1 MEKKKDNSGF
11 HGSPADNFF
20 RAVGFD
26 LPYSIPV
33 ACCISSP
40 YICSLYG
47 AGMKDYL
54 FDAELKLKLQCAFQK
69 EFPEMMIVPGIY
81 PDFGCGVVEPSA
93 FGCRLVQR
101 ENNPLSP
108 EPRCP
113 KVLHAKPGEMT
124 NHEIAALTVPDP
136 KKDGLMPQVLSQYRY
151 FWKNLENRL
160 IDEYGYLDGFA
171 FSMGPVETAALVVGY
186 ENFLI
191 GLHDFP
197 KVIHGLLDM
206 VTDFIIGWVRLQEQV
221 NGKLKRIY
229 FFDHT
234 PARVGPDH
242 FEEFVFPY
250 LFRVMREFSYAVKMF
265 HICEK
270 RISHVLGRLGD
281 LGIDVLYFAADLT
294 EVKNALGGK
303 VCLMG
308 NLDPIGLVLKGGP
321 ERISA
326 ECGRS
331 IEIASDA
338 RGGYILAP
346 SGALIPGTPREHVR
360 AIMINASHL
369 SSR

>member
-1 MEKKKDNSGF
+1 MERKKHDS
-11 HGSPADNFF
+11 HLDVSPADHLF

-26 LPYSIPV
+26 YPRSVPV

-40 YICSLYG
+40 YICGLYG
-47 AGMKDYL
+47 ANVKDYI
-54 FDAELKLKLQCAFQK
+54 FDAQLKLKIQCAFQE

-113 KVLHAKPGEMT
+113 KFLHAKSGEMT
-124 NHEIAALTVPDP
+124 KHEITALTMPDLN
-136 KKDGLMPQVLSQYRY
+136 KDGLLPQVLSQYRY
-151 FWKNLENRL
+151 FWKNIENRF
-160 IDEYGYLDGFA
+160 IDRYGYLDGFGY
-171 FSMGPVETAALVVGY
+171 SMGPVETAALVVGY

-206 VTDFIIGWVRLQEQV
+206 VTDFIIAWVRLQEQV

-242 FEEFVFPY
+242 FEEFIFPY
-250 LFRVMREFSYAVKMF
+250 LSRLMREFSYAVKIF
-265 HICEK
+265 HICDK
-270 RISHVLGRLGD
+270 KISHVLERLGD
-281 LGIDVLYFAADLT
+281 LGIDVLYFAADIS
-294 EVKNALGGK
+294 EVKDALGEK

-308 NLDPIGLVLKGGP
+308 NLDPIGLILKGGP

-326 ECGRS
+326 ECGRC
-331 IEIASDA
+331 IDIAGDS

-346 SGALIPGTPREHVR
+346 SGAFIPGTPKEHVH
-360 AIMINASHL
+360 AIVRD
-369 SSR
+369 SSP